1 MNFVVRTVAAVLG
14 PFALAACSYSLHG
27 ETESLRMEIV
37 ALEKRVPPESP
48 LWISEGPDR
57 FDQFIEDYSDHI
69 PEHIYL
75 HLVRK
80 LSAMGVQEADSLS
93 RGDFD
98 FEACSK
104 DPASFRGKFWRI
116 HGLIGDLHP
125 EAVKDAQSPVRTV
138 HAGALFDDQM
148 RPVFFHVVQKP
159 DVLTLREDAVETRA
173 LFVKMV
179 EYTTR
184 TGRRVV
190 APFFMG
196 KVLRR
201 YL

>member
-1 MNFVVRTVAAVLG
+1 MTRIVRIVAAVLG
-14 PFALAACSYSLHG
+14 PLALGSCAYSLQG

-37 ALEKRVPPESP
+37 ALEKRIPAESP

-80 LSAMGVQEADSLS
+80 LSAMSVVEAESFS

-98 FEACSK
+98 FETCSK
-104 DPASFRGKFWRI
+104 DPARFRGKFWRI

-125 EAVKDAQSPVRTV
+125 ESVKDPRSPVRTV

-148 RPVFFHVVQKP
+148 RPAFFHVVQKP

-184 TGRRVV
+184 SGRRVV